1 MDTDGDE
8 RKEFIRQV
16 FNTVCERYGKDSL
29 RFFENAANHLPG
41 LLNLRGKEQVLD
53 IATGT
58 GLAASRMAA
67 FLPQG
72 HVTGIDMSE
81 GMLQQAEAMRKELG
95 LNNIDYRQMDMTQLD
110 LPEAHYD
117 VINASFAI
125 FFVKDMDFLVR
136 HISTRIKPGGRL
148 LSTHFAAGSMAPMQ
162 ELLMRRL
169 QDYGVEVPQA
179 AWSQLDNEEENRR
192 LFAQAGLTG
201 IEHQRHQVG
210 YHFKQADEW
219 WDVVWWA
226 GFRGFVNQLPEQSF
240 TKFKQEH
247 LAEVAAL
254 ADADGIFFNVEVI
267 HTLGTR
273 PV

>member
-1 MDTDGDE
+1 MDTDSDE

-81 GMLQQAEAMRKELG
+81 GMLQQAEAMRQELG
-95 LNNIDYRQMDMTQLD
+95 LNNIDYRQMDMTQLA
-110 LPEAHYD
+110 LPDAHYD

-125 FFVKDMDFLVR
+125 FFVEDMDALVR
-136 HISTRIKPGGRL
+136 HINTKIKPGGRL

-179 AWSQLDNEEENRR
+179 AWSQLDSEEKNRQ

-201 IEHQRHQVG
+201 IEHHRHQVG
-210 YHFKQADEW
+210 YYFQHAEQW

-226 GFRGFVNQLPEQSF
+226 GFRGFVNQLGEEKLEQ
-240 TKFKQEH
+240 FKQEH
-247 LAEVAAL
+247 LAEVNAL
-254 ADADGIFFNVEVI
+254 ADKNGIFFNVEII
-267 HTLGTR
+267 HSIGNKS
-273 PV
+273 